1 MDSRRVHSKNI
12 HADLML
18 ASFKKCMKIYG
29 YCGRSYLSKLMCRL
43 LICWL
48 HHTENTYGLWM
59 KETWQFTQFT
69 QFTHFSLILPTF
81 LFFILPLNGSDLSY
95 VTIGYMS
102 ERTTSII
109 YLVKWNFGTTVRSV
123 RPLQELFDFKM
134 GESVVLMGL
143 RVKTLQ
149 TMVLSNGCW
158 SHKRDAL
165 THVLLTRSR

>member
-1 MDSRRVHSKNI
+1 MTI
-12 HADLML
+12 
-18 ASFKKCMKIYG
+18 
-29 YCGRSYLSKLMCRL
+29 
-43 LICWL
+43 
-48 HHTENTYGLWM
+48 
-59 KETWQFTQFT
+59 
-69 QFTHFSLILPTF
+69 SLILPTF

-149 TMVLSNGCW
+149 TLVLSNGC
-158 SHKRDAL
+158 
-165 THVLLTRSR
+165 